1 MEIISHILTNK
12 DGLTLLPTG
21 GGKSICFQVPGMIKE
36 GLTLVISPL
45 IALMQDQVEQLAARD
60 IRALALHS
68 GMSWQEV
75 LLSMENALQGHYK
88 FLYVSPE
95 RLISDSFRE
104 YLPNL
109 NISMLVIDE
118 AHCVSQWGYNFRPP
132 YLRIAEVQ
140 ELFNKSLQMVA
151 FTATATPKVKEDII
165 DKLGLQEPFIFQ
177 GDFAR
182 PNLKYGCINAENKN
196 VKLVEIC
203 NQIKGSGIVF
213 TNSRREAEIAAEL
226 LQSHHISADFYH
238 AGLTNKQR
246 SSKQNLWMKNKV
258 RMMVCTNAF
267 GMGVDKPDVRLVLH
281 MKPSLTPEGYYQEAG
296 RAGRDGKESWCI
308 LLYEA
313 HDFKVIQERL
323 SMNDV
328 DEPELG
334 RIYNAVLNHLS
345 VPPGGGSEQVYK
357 LNISEVANAYNTI
370 PNRIYNGIKALQ
382 ILDIWTFQDS
392 SWSPS
397 KVRIIGNAA
406 SIYELKVKH
415 KEFEPLLDF
424 LMRSFAGI
432 FNSYVQINEAKMA
445 KYLHSTEGDIQRILK
460 KMMSL
465 GFLDFQEKSEKSTL
479 FLHEERTVY
488 ANFDADRLIKIQQDK
503 KEKFNSMISYSTGN
517 QCRNKFWM
525 KYFLDEASEDCG
537 NCDYC
542 SNKQKS
548 SSQST
553 GETRRVIEKEVREK
567 KYTPQEFLNK
577 VPKRSFD
584 LYQREL
590 RWLIDHKYIRISKE
604 GKMKWK
610 NE

>member
-1 MEIISHILTNK
+1 M
-12 DGLTLLPTG
+12 PTG
-21 GGKSICFQVPGMIKE
+21 GGKSICFQVPGLIKE

-118 AHCVSQWGYNFRPP
+118 AHCVSQWGYDFRPP
-132 YLRIAEVQ
+132 YLRISEVQ
-140 ELFNKSLQMVA
+140 ELFNEPLQMVA
-151 FTATATPKVKEDII
+151 FTATAAPKVKEDII
-165 DKLGLQEPFIFQ
+165 DKLGLQSPFIFQ
-177 GDFAR
+177 GDFTR
-182 PNLKYGCINAENKN
+182 LNLKYGCIKAENKN

-213 TNSRREAEIAAEL
+213 TNSRREAETITEL
-226 LQSHHISADFYH
+226 LRSHHISADFYH
-238 AGLTNKQR
+238 AGLSNKQR
-246 SSKQNLWMKNKV
+246 SLKQNSWMNNKV
-258 RMMVCTNAF
+258 RIMVCTNAF

-323 SMNDV
+323 SMNDI
-328 DEPELG
+328 DGPELG

-357 LNISEVANAYNTI
+357 LNISELANAYKAI

-432 FNSYVQINEAKMA
+432 FNSYVQINEMKMA
-445 KYLHSTEGDIQRILK
+445 KYLHSTEAGIQRLLK

-590 RWLIDHKYIRISKE
+590 RWLIDHRYIGIGKE
-604 GKMKWK
+604 GEMKWE